1 MRMHGAEAWGRNM
14 IEVGLL
20 LTECE
25 RRMLAT
31 ASGCLGGAAGI
42 LGGRNGDEVGRLRI
56 GPVTGAR
63 DAALKKGIT
72 INGLPIM
79 LKGTSPSIMDI
90 DDLDLYY
97 EDCAM
102 EGQTRLWWQSGTAK
116 LKEAIRNKLVLEV
129 AGRMP
134 EHRIVAVAEKRAAG
148 ALSHW

>member
-42 LGGRNGDEVGRLRI
+42 LGGRMGDQVGRLRI

-97 EDCAM
+97 EDCVM
-102 EGQTRLWWQSGTAK
+102 EGQTRLWWQSGTAT
-116 LKEAIRNKLVLEV
+116 
-129 AGRMP
+129 
-134 EHRIVAVAEKRAAG
+134 
-148 ALSHW
+148 S